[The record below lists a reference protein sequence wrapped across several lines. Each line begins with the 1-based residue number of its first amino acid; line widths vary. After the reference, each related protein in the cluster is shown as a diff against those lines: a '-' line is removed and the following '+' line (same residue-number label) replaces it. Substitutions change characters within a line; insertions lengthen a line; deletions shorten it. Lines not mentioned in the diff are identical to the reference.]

1 MNVTREIPD
10 LPTLARLFYPVI
22 AAEPSSE
29 LGRFTRTTAEELP
42 AGFRELLAHDG
53 HMTVTMER
61 FHRSTVD
68 VEVLDRTT
76 DPDGRHYSRK
86 ILLRTQKP
94 HDSTSGGR
102 GRVVQFGIV
111 RLNLDHLAPD
121 VRAEVLGEGTP
132 LGRVLINHG
141 VLMKVRLIALWR
153 IEPGPDL
160 CRALELDRPT
170 TIYGR
175 TAMIDFENDPA
186 IELLEISAPVGE
198 NQKSE
203 IKSQK

>member
-1 MNVTREIPD
+1 MNAIREIPD

-86 ILLRTQKP
+86 ILLRTQTP
-94 HDSTSGGR
+94 HGR

-111 RLNLDHLAPD
+111 RLNLDHLASD

-160 CRALELDRPT
+160 CRALELARPT

-175 TAMIDFENDPA
+175 TAMIDFENEPA

-198 NQKSE
+198 NSNAQNTNHK
-203 IKSQK
+203 